1 MNAEERLAYL
11 LEIVETRKPADASK
25 NDTAWA
31 TGARGIRDFGPG
43 PLGWAGMLEAL
54 NAIGY
59 SDVANQLTNGMDF
72 GDPKSQVMLD
82 QLGQVNPQ
90 VFTPERVAVMK
101 AWGVIRRPRWQIEGY
116 PAEPTLEFIAEELQ
130 AKETEDWWRRLSVV
144 VRDGLFD
151 KRIKTKADIISII
164 ENS

>member
-1 MNAEERLAYL
+1 METPQIL

-90 VFTPERVAVMK
+90 VFTPERIAIMK
-101 AWGVIRRPRWQIEGY
+101 AWGVIRRPRWQVLGY
-116 PAEPTLEFIAEELQ
+116 AVKPTLESVAEEIQ
-130 AKETEDWWRRLSVV
+130 VKETEAWWKRLSVV
-144 VRDGLFD
+144 VADGLFD
-151 KRIKTKADIISII
+151 NRIKSKKDILTII